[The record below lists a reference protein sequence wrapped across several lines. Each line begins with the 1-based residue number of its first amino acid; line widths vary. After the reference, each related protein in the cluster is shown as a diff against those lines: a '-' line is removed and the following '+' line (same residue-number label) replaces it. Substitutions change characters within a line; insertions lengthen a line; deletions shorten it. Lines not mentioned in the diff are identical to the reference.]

1 MKFKQILALSGAAV
15 LLVAAPVTSASG
27 AGTRVSVRVEGKNRT
42 LLADKV
48 VQTRSGS
55 ITKGGAPSG
64 ACLASSGQGALDVA
78 THGRWSGKFST
89 SLGSY
94 FVTKI
99 LGETE
104 NGPKYYWS
112 IYVNNRPAATGGCGI
127 KLHPGDHLLF
137 AATVY
142 PEYPIAIQAPRTA
155 KVGKQFNVKVVGF
168 NAKGKSKPLAGAHVT
183 GAGQG
188 VVTNSRGIAHVV
200 VSKAGTLKLGASD
213 SGYVRAAQVRVR
225 VTG

>member
-1 MKFKQILALSGAAV
+1 MKLKQVLALSGVAV
-15 LLVAAPVTSASG
+15 LVVAAPVTSASG

-99 LGETE
+99 LGENE

-112 IYVNNRPAATGGCGI
+112 IFVNNRPAATGACGI
-127 KLHPGDHLLF
+127 KLHPGDQLLF

-142 PEYPIAIQAPRTA
+142 PEYPMAIQAPRTA
-155 KVGKQFNVKVVGF
+155 TVGKQFNVKVVGF
-168 NAKGKSKPLAGAHVT
+168 NAKGKSKPLAGAHLA
-183 GAGQG
+183 GAGHG
-188 VVTNSRGIAHVV
+188 VVTNSHGVAHVV
-200 VSKAGTLKLGASD
+200 ASKAGTLTLGASD
-213 SGYVRAAQVRVR
+213 NGYIRAAQVRVR

>member
-1 MKFKQILALSGAAV
+1 MKLKQVLALSGVAV
-15 LLVAAPVTSASG
+15 MVVAAPVTSASG

-42 LLADKV
+42 LLAEKV

-64 ACLASSGQGALDVA
+64 KCLASSGQGALDVA

-99 LGETE
+99 LGEIE
-104 NGPKYYWS
+104 NGPRYYWS
-112 IYVNNRPAATGGCGI
+112 IFVNNRPAATGGCGI
-127 KLHPGDHLLF
+127 KLHPGDQLLF

-142 PEYPIAIQAPRTA
+142 PEYPIAIQAPGTA
-155 KVGKQFNVKVVGF
+155 TAGKQFDVKVVAF

-188 VVTNSRGIAHVV
+188 IVTNGRGIAHLV
-200 VSKAGTLKLGASD
+200 VSKGGTLKLGASD
-213 SGYVRAAQVRVR
+213 SGYVRAAQVRVH

>member
-1 MKFKQILALSGAAV
+1 MKVKQILALSGAAV
-15 LLVAAPVTSASG
+15 LLVAVPATSASG

-42 LLADKV
+42 LLAAKV
-48 VQTRSGS
+48 VQPHSGS

-64 ACLASSGQGALDVA
+64 KCLASSGQGALDVA

-127 KLHPGDHLLF
+127 KLHPGDQLLF

-142 PEYPIAIQAPRTA
+142 PEYPIAIKAPSTA
-155 KVGKQFNVKVVGF
+155 TAGKAFSVKVVAF

-188 VVTNSRGIAHVV
+188 VVTNSRGLAQVV
-200 VSKAGTLKLGASD
+200 ASKSGTLKLGASD
-213 SGYVRAAQVRVR
+213 KGYVRAAQVGVR

>member
-1 MKFKQILALSGAAV
+1 MKFKQVLALSGAAV

-89 SLGSY
+89 SLGS
-94 FVTKI
+94 
-99 LGETE
+99 G
-104 NGPKYYWS
+104 
-112 IYVNNRPAATGGCGI
+112 
-127 KLHPGDHLLF
+127 
-137 AATVY
+137 
-142 PEYPIAIQAPRTA
+142 
-155 KVGKQFNVKVVGF
+155 
-168 NAKGKSKPLAGAHVT
+168 
-183 GAGQG
+183 
-188 VVTNSRGIAHVV
+188 
-200 VSKAGTLKLGASD
+200 
-213 SGYVRAAQVRVR
+213 
-225 VTG
+225 